1 MAQQRIFHR
10 FRTLALGLTFALP
23 LLGLGLLSPVK
34 AQTQVQAQVQAQAQ
48 KLARPADS
56 LAVKAVIRGQLE
68 AFKKDDA
75 KKAFTYASVGIR
87 QSFDND
93 ALTFGVMVQKQ
104 YPMVYRPKS
113 YKFDPTL
120 ELEGSMV
127 QGVVIED
134 QAGVLVRAVYL
145 LVKEGN
151 AWKVNGVF
159 LSPLEDDEKTDD
171 ANRA

>member
-10 FRTLALGLTFALP
+10 FRTLALGLMLALP
-23 LLGLGLLSPVK
+23 GALLLNP
-34 AQTQVQAQVQAQAQ
+34 VQAQAQQSQTQ

-56 LAVKAVIRGQLE
+56 IAVQAVIRGQLE

-75 KKAFTYASVGIR
+75 RKAFTYASSGIH
-87 QSFDND
+87 QSFGDD
-93 ALTFGVMVQKQ
+93 ALTFGMMVQQQ

-120 ELEGSMV
+120 ELEGNMV

-134 QAGVLVRAVYL
+134 QAGVMVRAVYL
-145 LVKEGN
+145 LIKEGN
-151 AWKVNGVF
+151 AWKVSGVF
-159 LSPLEDDEKTDD
+159 LSPLEDETTDTTNV
-171 ANRA
+171 A

>member
-10 FRTLALGLTFALP
+10 FRTPVLGLMLALP
-23 LLGLGLLSPVK
+23 LLGWGLLSSVK
-34 AQTQVQAQVQAQAQ
+34 AQTQVQTQTQ

-56 LAVKAVIRGQLE
+56 IAVQAVIRGQLE

-75 KKAFTYASVGIR
+75 RKAFTYASSGIH
-87 QSFDND
+87 QSFGDD
-93 ALTFGVMVQKQ
+93 ALTFGMMVQQQ

-120 ELEGSMV
+120 ELEGNMV

-134 QAGVLVRAVYL
+134 QAGVMVRAVYL
-145 LVKEGN
+145 LIKEGN
-151 AWKVNGVF
+151 AWKVSGVF
-159 LSPLEDDEKTDD
+159 LSPLEDETTDTTNV
-171 ANRA
+171 A